1 MKVRVLRDEYWNDC
15 VSISADING
24 KEVWIPYALVD
35 GAELIPSSRTDGIET
50 IILTNGK
57 RAKVQSIDLDFNE
70 ACEAS
75 PIGAKR
81 L

>member
-1 MKVRVLRDEYWNDC
+1 MKVRVLRSLRKESRPS
-15 VSISADING
+15 VSADING

-57 RAKVQSIDLDFNE
+57 RAKVQSIDLDFDE

-75 PIGAKR
+75 PMGAKR

>member
-1 MKVRVLRDEYWNDC
+1 MKVKVLRNEYWNHSD
-15 VSISADING
+15 SISADING

-35 GAELIPSSRTDGIET
+35 GAELVPSRRTDGIET

-57 RAKVQSIDLDFNE
+57 RAKVQSIDLDYDV

>member
-15 VSISADING
+15 VSISAEMNG
-24 KEVWIPYALVD
+24 REVWIPYALVD
-35 GAELIPSSRTDGIET
+35 GADLIPSSRTDGIET
-50 IILTNGK
+50 IILTNGM
-57 RAKVQSIDLDFNE
+57 RAKVQSIDLDYDV